1 MYCKYVLCDNILL
14 THSRPFQLGSCPNAF
29 EGCIPNVNCPWSANV
44 MTSKCD
50 STAAVAAGV
59 YSIYLTAKEC
69 CESHFYWD
77 IDACL
82 ASPPSPPPTARPSVV
97 EEQTPIDNIVGPQQI
112 KPPPPDGDTVG
123 ILLAPIYIRFSNMQ
137 SQLQL
142 DEEDREQLQ
151 DIIRRSLLVASDE
164 FNITITS
171 VDAVDSIFSNKDDQ
185 TISMSMYLKI
195 TITGEDVDPRE
206 VQIAFTNALQDQIY
220 LIDNEINK
228 SWGTASNNMILG
240 IGSVET
246 GGDVVST
253 RISNESSSSVPV
265 WGIILIILSFAFLCG
280 GLLVLQRRRLD
291 NKGDSLPRHINES
304 YREKSQP
311 CEEGR
316 YNPRDRQHI
325 SKRNQQHNRSFNQ
338 SQQTLTSRGGGGDE
352 IIVPHNKPDPDGRLS
367 FNKSMSFTQSA
378 LNINQE
384 PIEQSSKRIESIQ
397 RKRSSGGGMRR
408 GSSQEHDIQIN
419 RSSEREHMARGQEE
433 LEEEDGYDG
442 GRSSFFIT
450 NDNYEGQESSDDS
463 SEENNSSDDDVGVL
477 GLMYYDGASS
487 AGESLGAKES
497 RLSRRS
503 KRSAARSKMSTKSK
517 ASSRVSQS
525 QQQPPPIARKK
536 EVTKRKE
543 QHQNITVDGQKDYP
557 YVLQPPY
564 NKRQSDHSDCPNIYI
579 GGESSV
585 VSGLSSTE
593 EFNHNDTRTKF
604 NKSSTILEELD

>member
-1 MYCKYVLCDNILL
+1 V
-14 THSRPFQLGSCPNAF
+14 QLGSCPNAF
-29 EGCIPNVNCPWSANV
+29 EGCISNVNCPWSANV
-44 MTSKCD
+44 VTSKCD
-50 STAAVAAGV
+50 SSATVAAGV

-82 ASPPSPPPTARPSVV
+82 ASPPTPPPTVRPSVV
-97 EEQTPIDNIVGPQQI
+97 EQQTPIDNIVGPQQS
-112 KPPPPDGDTVG
+112 KPPPDGDTVG

-151 DIIRRSLLVASDE
+151 DIIRRSLLVESDE
-164 FNITITS
+164 FNITIAD
-171 VDAVDSIFSNKDDQ
+171 VDAVDSIFSNEDDQ

-228 SWGTASNNMILG
+228 SWGTASNNMVLG
-240 IGSVET
+240 IGNVKA
-246 GGDVVST
+246 GGDIVST

-265 WGIILIILSFAFLCG
+265 WGIILIILLFAFLCG

-291 NKGDSLPRHINES
+291 KGDSLPRHTHINES
-304 YREKSQP
+304 YFDREKSQP
-311 CEEGR
+311 CGEGR
-316 YNPRDRQHI
+316 YNPGDRQHI
-325 SKRNQQHNRSFNQ
+325 SKRNQQHASNQ
-338 SQQTLTSRGGGGDE
+338 SQQTLTSRGREGDE
-352 IIVPHNKPDPDGRLS
+352 IIVPHNKPDPDGEKS

-378 LNINQE
+378 LNINEE
-384 PIEQSSKRIESIQ
+384 PIEQSPKRIEGIQ

-408 GSSQEHDIQIN
+408 ESSQEHDIQIN
-419 RSSEREHMARGQEE
+419 RSLEHEHMARGQEE

-450 NDNYEGQESSDDS
+450 NDNYDVQESSDDS

-503 KRSAARSKMSTKSK
+503 KRSAARSKKSTKSK

-536 EVTKRKE
+536 EATKHKV
-543 QHQNITVDGQKDYP
+543 QHQNTTADGQKDYP

-564 NKRQSDHSDCPNIYI
+564 NKRQSDHSDNIYI

-585 VSGLSSTE
+585 VSGLSSNAE
-593 EFNHNDTRTKF
+593 EFNHYDNTRTKV

>member
-1 MYCKYVLCDNILL
+1 MSTNYNIH
-14 THSRPFQLGSCPNAF
+14 THSFSLNIILQLGSCPNAF
-29 EGCIPNVNCPWSANV
+29 EGCIPNVNCPYSANV

-50 STAAVAAGV
+50 SSATVAEGV

-69 CESHFYWD
+69 CESHFYWN

-82 ASPPSPPPTARPSVV
+82 ASPPTSSPPTTRPSVV
-97 EEQTPIDNIVGPQQI
+97 EQQTPIDNIVGPQQI
-112 KPPPPDGDTVG
+112 KPLPDGDTVG

-164 FNITITS
+164 FNITIVS
-171 VDAVDSIFSNKDDQ
+171 VDAVDSIFSNENDQ
-185 TISMSMYLKI
+185 SISMSMYLKI
-195 TITGEDVDPRE
+195 TISGEDVDPRE

-220 LIDNEINK
+220 LIDNEIQN
-228 SWGTASNNMILG
+228 SWGSSSNNMVLG
-240 IGSVET
+240 IGET
-246 GGDVVST
+246 GGDIVST

-265 WGIILIILSFAFLCG
+265 WGIILIILLFAFLCG

-291 NKGDSLPRHINES
+291 NKGDSLPRHTNES
-304 YREKSQP
+304 YFDREKSQP

-325 SKRNQQHNRSFNQ
+325 SKRNQQHSRSFNQ
-338 SQQTLTSRGGGGDE
+338 SQQTLTSRGDGDE
-352 IIVPHNKPDPDGRLS
+352 IIVHHNKPDPDGEKS

-378 LNINQE
+378 LNINEE
-384 PIEQSSKRIESIQ
+384 PIEQSSKRIEGIQ
-397 RKRSSGGGMRR
+397 RKRSSESGMRR
-408 GSSQEHDIQIN
+408 KSSQEHDVQIN
-419 RSSEREHMARGQEE
+419 RSFEREQRSRGQEE

-442 GRSSFFIT
+442 GQSSFFIT
-450 NDNYEGQESSDDS
+450 NDNDEGQESSDDS
-463 SEENNSSDDDVGVL
+463 SEEINSSDDDVGVL

-503 KRSAARSKMSTKSK
+503 KRSAARSKSTKSR

-536 EVTKRKE
+536 EGTKRKE
-543 QHQNITVDGQKDYP
+543 QHQNVTVDGQKDYP

-564 NKRQSDHSDCPNIYI
+564 NKRQSDHSDNIYI

-585 VSGLSSTE
+585 VSGLSSNAE
-593 EFNHNDTRTKF
+593 DFNHHDDARAKLF
-604 NKSSTILEELD
+604 NKSSTIVEELD

>member
-1 MYCKYVLCDNILL
+1 
-14 THSRPFQLGSCPNAF
+14 
-29 EGCIPNVNCPWSANV
+29 
-44 MTSKCD
+44 MTSSCD
-50 STAAVAAGV
+50 SGATVAAGV

-82 ASPPSPPPTARPSVV
+82 ASPSTPPPTTRPSVV
-97 EEQTPIDNIVGPQQI
+97 EQQTPIDIVGPQQM
-112 KPPPPDGDTVG
+112 KPPPDGDTVG

-206 VQIAFTNALQDQIY
+206 VQIAFTNALQDQVY
-220 LIDNEINK
+220 LIDNEIQN
-228 SWGTASNNMILG
+228 SWGTASNNMVTG
-240 IGSVET
+240 IGNAET

-253 RISNESSSSVPV
+253 RISIESSSSVPV
-265 WGIILIILSFAFLCG
+265 WGIILIILLFAFLCG

-291 NKGDSLPRHINES
+291 KGDSLPRHTNES
-304 YREKSQP
+304 YFEKSQP

-316 YNPRDRQHI
+316 YNNNPRDRQHM
-325 SKRNQQHNRSFNQ
+325 SKSNQQHRSFNE
-338 SQQTLTSRGGGGDE
+338 SQQTLTRKDGGDE
-352 IIVPHNKPDPDGRLS
+352 IIVPRNKPDPDGEKS

-378 LNINQE
+378 LNINQGLE
-384 PIEQSSKRIESIQ
+384 SIEQGFKQHSESNQ
-397 RKRSSGGGMRR
+397 RKWSSEGGMQRE
-408 GSSQEHDIQIN
+408 SSQEHDIQIH
-419 RSSEREHMARGQEE
+419 RSVDHEQRARGKEE
-433 LEEEDGYDG
+433 LNEEEDGYDG
-442 GRSSFFIT
+442 GQSSFFIT
-450 NDNYEGQESSDDS
+450 TNDNYEVQEESSDDS

-503 KRSAARSKMSTKSK
+503 KRSKKSTKSRT
-517 ASSRVSQS
+517 SSRVSQS

-536 EVTKRKE
+536 EVTKHKE
-543 QHQNITVDGQKDYP
+543 QHQNVTVDGQKDYP
-557 YVLQPPY
+557 YVLPPY
-564 NKRQSDHSDCPNIYI
+564 NKRKSDHSDCPNIYV
-579 GGESSV
+579 GGEASV

-593 EFNHNDTRTKF
+593 EFNHHDARSKF